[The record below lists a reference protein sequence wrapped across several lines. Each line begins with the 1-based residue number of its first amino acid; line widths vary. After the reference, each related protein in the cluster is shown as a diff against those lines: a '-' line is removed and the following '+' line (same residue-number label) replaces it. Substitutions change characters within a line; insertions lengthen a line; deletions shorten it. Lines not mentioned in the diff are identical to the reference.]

1 MPRKSQRQQ
10 VDFEI
15 WKEQRAGHRPAL
27 LRLKGSDMKRISSGS
42 EFEAKVGYCRAV
54 VAGGF
59 VHVAGTVGQ
68 GDDVA
73 AQCRDALRI
82 IEAALKQARSDLAHV
97 VRVTYMLP
105 DRREFEACWPVLVE
119 AFGDHPPAA
128 TMIECGLIDPKFRIE
143 IEVTAVPRGDIVDD
157 RRI

>member
-1 MPRKSQRQQ
+1 
-10 VDFEI
+10 
-15 WKEQRAGHRPAL
+15 
-27 LRLKGSDMKRISSGS
+27 MKRISSGG

-68 GDDVA
+68 GDGVV

-82 IEAALKQARSDLAHV
+82 IEAALKEARSDMAHV

-105 DRREFEACWPVLVE
+105 DRTEFEPCWPILAE
-119 AFGDHPPAA
+119 TFGENPPAA
-128 TMIECGLIDPKFRIE
+128 TMIECGLIDPKYRIE
-143 IEVTAVPRGDIVDD
+143 IEVTAVPRSDIVDD
-157 RRI
+157 RRA